1 MLSPAHPRLTVFAP
15 IVSRPGRHSTSKQ
28 TVVATKK
35 LLEKADLP
43 FVAAEAGLDRDL
55 SAVTDASGVK
65 AAMDKAVKA
74 GARPGC
80 AALKTG
86 ELLVTLFA
94 KDAEAAMKKR
104 PAAPKKTVQGAGWVG
119 GEQDAVVTNATNA
132 TNAIGPRGA
141 RDLRAGA
148 ETETW

>member
-1 MLSPAHPRLTVFAP
+1 MLSPARPRLTVFAP

-43 FVAAEAGLDRDL
+43 FVAAETGLDRDL

-104 PAAPKKTVQGAGWVG
+104 PAAPKKTVQGAGW
-119 GEQDAVVTNATNA
+119 D
-132 TNAIGPRGA
+132 GA
-141 RDLRAGA
+141 ARELAKVHDNSV
-148 ETETW
+148 